1 MSFIAT
7 PTLLQAA
14 ASGELA
20 TAPSF
25 ELGKAQRK
33 SLTSTGHQVERF
45 LNACHALCSGLY
57 EKRLPE
63 LHPYL
68 RGLDHAALPM
78 LKGEGLFVCTLYLH
92 ENKLH
97 LQPLILSEDQV
108 SSVIEAWLRV
118 QLDAPKTLPVTLPIP
133 KSASDPLWPALL
145 HLRPLRTYWEQELR
159 HSHLEILLERL
170 PHSWVLDPT
179 PLPPGA
185 VIPKLELAS
194 WQLFAPRGS
203 YEISCFASGKN
214 IALNDSLSAEE
225 WNHALHQAMEAFPD
239 SPHVLSETP
248 PPNDPRLFGIY
259 HKQTDR
265 VELLGAMAVHQDENA
280 TWRLSRC

>member
-14 ASGELA
+14 AKGELA
-20 TAPSF
+20 TAPPF

-33 SLTSTGHQVERF
+33 SLTSIGHQVERF
-45 LNACHALCSGLY
+45 LNACDALCSGLY

-63 LHPYL
+63 LDPYL
-68 RGLDHAALPM
+68 RGLDPASSPM
-78 LKGEGLFVCTLYLH
+78 LKGGGLFVCPLYLH
-92 ENKLH
+92 ENKFH

-108 SSVIEAWLRV
+108 SSVIEAWRRV
-118 QLDAPKTLPVTLPIP
+118 QLETPKTLPVTLPIP
-133 KSASDPLWPALL
+133 QTATAPLWSALL
-145 HLRPLRTYWEQELR
+145 HLQPLRIFWEQELR
-159 HSHLEILLERL
+159 RSHVETLLDRL
-170 PHSWVLDPT
+170 PHAWMLDPT

-194 WQLFAPRGS
+194 WQQFVVKGS
-203 YEISCFASGKN
+203 YEISSLASGKN

-225 WNHALHQAMEAFPD
+225 WTHALHQALEAFPNR
-239 SPHVLSETP
+239 PHVLSESP
-248 PPNDPRLFGIY
+248 PPNNPRLFGIY

-265 VELLGAMAVHQDENA
+265 VEMLGAMAVHQDENA
-280 TWRLSRC
+280 NWRLSCC

>member
-14 ASGELA
+14 AKGELA
-20 TAPSF
+20 TAPPF

-33 SLTSTGHQVERF
+33 SLTSIGHQVERF
-45 LNACHALCSGLY
+45 LNACHALCSGLH

-68 RGLDHAALPM
+68 QELDPASSPM
-78 LKGEGLFVCTLYLH
+78 LKGGGLFVCPLYLH

-108 SSVIEAWLRV
+108 SPVIEAWRRV
-118 QLDAPKTLPVTLPIP
+118 QPDAPKTLPVTLPIP

-145 HLRPLRTYWEQELR
+145 HLRPLRTYWEQVLR
-159 HSHLEILLERL
+159 HSHVETLLDRL
-170 PHSWVLDPT
+170 PHAWMLDPT

-194 WQLFAPRGS
+194 WQQFAPNGS
-203 YEISCFASGKN
+203 YAIYNPSSGKN

-225 WNHALHQAMEAFPD
+225 WNHALYQALEAFPNR
-239 SPHVLSETP
+239 PHVLSESP
-248 PPNDPRLFGIY
+248 PPNNPRLFGIY

-265 VELLGAMAVHQDENA
+265 VEMLGAMAVHQDENA
-280 TWRLSRC
+280 NWQLSCC